1 MLLAPMGASRSGV
14 DGGDAR
20 GVALGVPE
28 ADFTP
33 EMFVCGALDTAEL
46 LAASGLTALTA
57 GGRDADLAVAP
68 GGLVTEGTILGAEGV
83 AD

>member
-28 ADFTP
+28 AGFTP
-33 EMFVCGALDTAEL
+33 EMCVCGALDTAEL
-46 LAASGLTALTA
+46 LAVSGLTA